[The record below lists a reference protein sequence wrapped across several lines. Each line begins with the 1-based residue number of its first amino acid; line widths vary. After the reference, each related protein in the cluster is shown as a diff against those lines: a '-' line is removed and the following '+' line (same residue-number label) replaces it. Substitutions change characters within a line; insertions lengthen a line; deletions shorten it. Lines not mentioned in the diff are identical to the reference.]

1 MRPAVPAGLTRW
13 LALTALVALGV
24 DQATKSWAVATLDD
38 RSIDVVW
45 TLRLALSLN
54 PGAAFSL
61 GRGVTPLFMGLG
73 VVLLAGLL
81 LYSRRVQSLPMA
93 IALGLVIGG
102 AAGNLTDRFLR
113 GHDGAVIDFI
123 DFQWWPVFNVA
134 DICVVCGA
142 ALLVLTAADGD
153 EEKVEERTR

>member
-1 MRPAVPAGLTRW
+1 MPAGLTRW
-13 LALTALVALGV
+13 LALTAVVALAV

-93 IALGLVIGG
+93 LSLGLVIGG
-102 AAGNLTDRFLR
+102 AAGNLTDRFFR

-142 ALLVLTAADGD
+142 VLLVITSTDGD
-153 EEKVEERTR
+153 DEKADTA